1 MRKEIS
7 SSTKEQ
13 SGSIERKRGS
23 YEEIPPAK
31 KANIAKYAAENG
43 IAAAIQHFKTKEEY
57 SQIDL
62 KDSTMRGWKTFYC
75 ETLNSKNRMGDD
87 KQVKEL
93 LAQSVGCL
101 LLL

>member
-1 MRKEIS
+1 MRKEIN

-43 IAAAIQHFKTKEEY
+43 IAAAIQHFKTK
-57 SQIDL
+57 
-62 KDSTMRGWKTFYC
+62 
-75 ETLNSKNRMGDD
+75 
-87 KQVKEL
+87 
-93 LAQSVGCL
+93 
-101 LLL
+101 